1 MELKQKLAD
10 LRKGKGLTQLELAEM
25 LSVSRQAI
33 SRWEVGTAVPTLDNL
48 VALSNLYHVP
58 LDYLVHDKVEK
69 PSKAPEEAGRPQTK
83 PRRLIKRAALA
94 LCLIA
99 AGALMATAAWQLYQ
113 NYQVRKAVER
123 AVVVDVDGIRIIT
136 DNPQRFQNDP
146 DDPHSYSMNPDG
158 TYEDYSLT
166 DSYQS
171 LLDQITTR

>member
-1 MELKQKLAD
+1 MK
-10 LRKGKGLTQLELAEM
+10 
-25 LSVSRQAI
+25 
-33 SRWEVGTAVPTLDNL
+33 
-48 VALSNLYHVP
+48 
-58 LDYLVHDKVEK
+58 
-69 PSKAPEEAGRPQTK
+69 
-83 PRRLIKRAALA
+83 RRIASAALA

-146 DDPHSYSMNPDG
+146 DEPHSYRMNPDG